1 MAPFH
6 LVRAKARREHFPLN
20 YLRNSKI
27 TSITFKK
34 FKFILFCLFF
44 LISFYITGS
53 KILNTSLINYLI
65 YNEEQISSMKY
76 NNMLKEISKSI
87 VNDVVKE
94 TTILDNNIIIN
105 KNNSS
110 FVNLIKKDDYKVYI
124 YNTLDEES
132 YSNKGFEFYNTTHTV
147 KLASYMLKDELKN
160 LGINALVE
168 ERPVIKEIKKQGLPY
183 HYSYDISNK
192 YCKEIKEKY
201 NLKKSFPMGWNKGSL
216 KNWRQSIPH
225 VTALPPK
232 LWFRS
237 LFVPHWRKD
246 HARKHDSLG
255 QTHTSSSESAL
266 HDPGGAGCGFG
277 YRREISEPHRKGRHQ
292 RHGSPA
298 GPHRRRTERGNGRLA
313 ARQTGTQPGGTGT
326 GTVFD
331 DPYSPGR
338 KASFSLSYRLA
349 RLRVRPPTEIP

>member
-1 MAPFH
+1 M
-6 LVRAKARREHFPLN
+6 
-20 YLRNSKI
+20 
-27 TSITFKK
+27 KK

-65 YNEEQISSMKY
+65 YDEEQISSMKY

-124 YNTLDEES
+124 YNTHDEES
-132 YSNKGFEFYNTTHTV
+132 YSNKGFELYNTTPTV

-183 HYSYDISNK
+183 YYSYDISNK

-201 NLKKSFPMGWNKGSL
+201 P
-216 KNWRQSIPH
+216 SIIY
-225 VTALPPK
+225 
-232 LWFRS
+232 FI
-237 LFVPHWRKD
+237 D
-246 HARKHDSLG
+246 
-255 QTHTSSSESAL
+255 L
-266 HDPGGAGCGFG
+266 HRDG
-277 YRREISEPHRKGRHQ
+277 IDK
-292 RHGSPA
+292 
-298 GPHRRRTERGNGRLA
+298 
-313 ARQTGTQPGGTGT
+313 
-326 GTVFD
+326 
-331 DPYSPGR
+331 
-338 KASFSLSYRLA
+338 SLSTVTINDKAYAKMMFLLGMNHDDANKNLEVVTKLNNYLNDNYKGLMRSIYKRNDITYYQELSSHNFIIEIGGQDNTYQEVYNSVKALA
-349 RLRVRPPTEIP
+349 KALESDLK

>member
-1 MAPFH
+1 M
-6 LVRAKARREHFPLN
+6 
-20 YLRNSKI
+20 
-27 TSITFKK
+27 KK

-65 YNEEQISSMKY
+65 YDEEQISSMKY

-124 YNTLDEES
+124 YNTHDEEG
-132 YSNKGFEFYNTTHTV
+132 YSNKGFELYNTTPTV

-183 HYSYDISNK
+183 YYSYDISNK

-201 NLKKSFPMGWNKGSL
+201 P
-216 KNWRQSIPH
+216 SIIY
-225 VTALPPK
+225 
-232 LWFRS
+232 FI
-237 LFVPHWRKD
+237 D
-246 HARKHDSLG
+246 
-255 QTHTSSSESAL
+255 L
-266 HDPGGAGCGFG
+266 HRDG
-277 YRREISEPHRKGRHQ
+277 IDK
-292 RHGSPA
+292 
-298 GPHRRRTERGNGRLA
+298 
-313 ARQTGTQPGGTGT
+313 
-326 GTVFD
+326 
-331 DPYSPGR
+331 
-338 KASFSLSYRLA
+338 SLSTVTINNKTYAKMMFLLGMKHSNSNKNLEVVTKLNNYLNDNYKGLMRNIYKRNDITYYQYFDSHNFIIEVGGQDNTYQEVYNSIKAFAKALESD
-349 RLRVRPPTEIP
+349 LK

>member
-1 MAPFH
+1 M
-6 LVRAKARREHFPLN
+6 
-20 YLRNSKI
+20 
-27 TSITFKK
+27 KK

-65 YNEEQISSMKY
+65 YDEEQISSIKY

-124 YNTLDEES
+124 YNTHDEES
-132 YSNKGFEFYNTTHTV
+132 YSNKGFELYNTTPTV
-147 KLASYMLKDELKN
+147 KLASYMLKDELNN

-183 HYSYDISNK
+183 YYSYDISNK

-201 NLKKSFPMGWNKGSL
+201 P
-216 KNWRQSIPH
+216 SIIY
-225 VTALPPK
+225 
-232 LWFRS
+232 FI
-237 LFVPHWRKD
+237 D
-246 HARKHDSLG
+246 
-255 QTHTSSSESAL
+255 L
-266 HDPGGAGCGFG
+266 HRDG
-277 YRREISEPHRKGRHQ
+277 IDK
-292 RHGSPA
+292 
-298 GPHRRRTERGNGRLA
+298 
-313 ARQTGTQPGGTGT
+313 
-326 GTVFD
+326 
-331 DPYSPGR
+331 
-338 KASFSLSYRLA
+338 SLSTVTINNKTYAKMMFLLGMKHSNSNKNLEVVTKLNNYLNDNYKGLMRNIYKRNDITYYQYLDSHNFIIEVGGQDNTYQEVYNSIKA
-349 RLRVRPPTEIP
+349 FAKALESDLK

>member
-1 MAPFH
+1 M
-6 LVRAKARREHFPLN
+6 
-20 YLRNSKI
+20 
-27 TSITFKK
+27 KK

-65 YNEEQISSMKY
+65 YDEEQISSMKY

-124 YNTLDEES
+124 YNTHDEEG
-132 YSNKGFEFYNTTHTV
+132 YSNKGFEVYNTTPTV

-183 HYSYDISNK
+183 YYSYDISNK

-201 NLKKSFPMGWNKGSL
+201 P
-216 KNWRQSIPH
+216 SIIY
-225 VTALPPK
+225 
-232 LWFRS
+232 FI
-237 LFVPHWRKD
+237 D
-246 HARKHDSLG
+246 
-255 QTHTSSSESAL
+255 L
-266 HDPGGAGCGFG
+266 HRDG
-277 YRREISEPHRKGRHQ
+277 IDK
-292 RHGSPA
+292 
-298 GPHRRRTERGNGRLA
+298 
-313 ARQTGTQPGGTGT
+313 
-326 GTVFD
+326 
-331 DPYSPGR
+331 
-338 KASFSLSYRLA
+338 SLSTVTINNKTYAKMMFLLGMNHDDANKNLEVVTKLNNYLNDNYKGLMRSIYKRNDITYYQELSSHNFIIEIGGQDNTYQEVYNSVKALA
-349 RLRVRPPTEIP
+349 KALESDLK

>member
-1 MAPFH
+1 M
-6 LVRAKARREHFPLN
+6 
-20 YLRNSKI
+20 
-27 TSITFKK
+27 KK

-65 YNEEQISSMKY
+65 YDEEQISSIKY

-124 YNTLDEES
+124 YNTHDEEG
-132 YSNKGFEFYNTTHTV
+132 YSNKGFEVYNTTPTV

-183 HYSYDISNK
+183 YYSYDISNK

-201 NLKKSFPMGWNKGSL
+201 P
-216 KNWRQSIPH
+216 SIIY
-225 VTALPPK
+225 
-232 LWFRS
+232 FI
-237 LFVPHWRKD
+237 D
-246 HARKHDSLG
+246 
-255 QTHTSSSESAL
+255 L
-266 HDPGGAGCGFG
+266 HRDG
-277 YRREISEPHRKGRHQ
+277 IDK
-292 RHGSPA
+292 
-298 GPHRRRTERGNGRLA
+298 
-313 ARQTGTQPGGTGT
+313 
-326 GTVFD
+326 
-331 DPYSPGR
+331 
-338 KASFSLSYRLA
+338 SLSTVTINDKAYAKMMFLLGMKHSNSNKNLEVVTKLNNYLNDNYKGLMRNIYKRNDITYYQYFDSHNFIIEVGGQDNTYQEVYNSIKAFAKALESD
-349 RLRVRPPTEIP
+349 LK